1 MAKKLVRDI
10 MTKGVISVPEGT
22 TIRDALKKMGEKNV
36 SSLIV
41 IRGEDR
47 PYGVVTRKDIIEE
60 IVVREGDINDPID
73 KITSSPLILATPNLR
88 IKDAAQLIGRFG
100 VRRLPVLQKGE
111 IVGIISTSDIFEYL
125 IRRVQR

>member
-1 MAKKLVRDI
+1 MAKKLIRDI

-47 PYGVVTRKDIIEE
+47 PYGIVTRKDIIDE
-60 IVVREGDINDPID
+60 IVVRDGDINAPVD

-88 IKDAAQLIGRFG
+88 IKDAAQLIERFG

-111 IVGIISTSDIFEYL
+111 IIGIVSTSDIFKYL

>member
-1 MAKKLVRDI
+1 
-10 MTKGVISVPEGT
+10 
-22 TIRDALKKMGEKNV
+22 MGEKNV

-47 PYGVVTRKDIIEE
+47 PYGIVTRKDIIDE
-60 IVVREGDINDPID
+60 IVVRDGDINAPID
-73 KITSSPLILATPNLR
+73 KITASPLILATPNLR

-111 IVGIISTSDIFEYL
+111 IIGIVSTSDIFKYL
-125 IRRVQR
+125 IRRVQ